1 MSGSE
6 GIFVAR
12 CFLRQR
18 SEDRIEQVRFF
29 QGSME
34 ESFNTNTLAPTS
46 GVAIGS
52 PKGAPAGGFFPE
64 DAFSSSNQTTEKPKT
79 HDDASQARISP
90 QGGPAPVLPSI
101 AGIHAQSRTS
111 RGEIERSQS

>member
-29 QGSME
+29 HGSME
-34 ESFNTNTLAPTS
+34 ESFNTKTLAPVS
-46 GVAIGS
+46 GVAIGFS
-52 PKGAPAGGFFPE
+52 KEAAAVVFFPE
-64 DAFSSSNQTTEKPKT
+64 DAF
-79 HDDASQARISP
+79 
-90 QGGPAPVLPSI
+90 
-101 AGIHAQSRTS
+101 
-111 RGEIERSQS
+111 

>member
-1 MSGSE
+1 M
-6 GIFVAR
+6 AR

-34 ESFNTNTLAPTS
+34 ESFNTNTLAPVS

-52 PKGAPAGGFFPE
+52 LKRAAAVVFFPE
-64 DAFSSSNQTTEKPKT
+64 DAF
-79 HDDASQARISP
+79 
-90 QGGPAPVLPSI
+90 
-101 AGIHAQSRTS
+101 
-111 RGEIERSQS
+111 